1 MTKFLNLIKV
11 YWVVITIV
19 ILISIITLSLWP
31 LQTLPSVPGSD
42 KTHHFI
48 AYASLM
54 LPVALRRPK
63 YWIWFGFLFVLI
75 SGGIELLQP
84 LVNRHKEGFDMLA
97 NGTGVL
103 CGILLSEV
111 LRWLFRGHSR
121 STK

>member
-1 MTKFLNLIKV
+1 MTKILNLIKA
-11 YWVVITIV
+11 YWVAITTV

-31 LQTLPSVPGSD
+31 VQTLPSVPGSD

-54 LPVALRRPK
+54 LPVSLRRPK
-63 YWIWFGFLFVLI
+63 YWIWLGLFFVLV

-111 LRWLFRGHSR
+111 LRWLFRGRTR
-121 STK
+121 SN